1 MIGLGWFAVKAGFV
15 IGTVMGF
22 AGVLGW
28 AERKQSAVMQD
39 RVGANRASILGF
51 RALGLFHPLADAIKM
66 LTKEDFVPPF
76 ADKVLHLLAPLIAA
90 VAAMSAF
97 AFIPFGHELHIGGR
111 VVPLVAVPMELSA
124 LYVLGVVG
132 LAIYGP
138 FLAGAASNSKY
149 ALMGSLR
156 AAAQLISY
164 EVTLGLTLMGLFLV
178 FRSLDLQAIV
188 AAQGGAFLGGWL
200 PRWGI
205 VVQPFGFLLFLAAAI
220 AETKRVPFD
229 LPEGESEIIGYF
241 VEYSGMRFGLFMI
254 AEFIEIVLF
263 SALMATL
270 FFGGWQVPG
279 LARLALPQTAVAL
292 IQVGAFFTKV
302 AALCA
307 FQLLIR
313 WTLPR
318 FRYDQLMALGW
329 KRLLPLSLLNLV
341 GTAVVLA
348 WLGR

>member
-1 MIGLGWFAVKAGFV
+1 MIGM
-15 IGTVMGF
+15 VMNF

-51 RALGLFHPLADAIKM
+51 RALGLFHPIADAIKM

-90 VAAMSAF
+90 VAAMTAF
-97 AFIPFGHELHIGGR
+97 AFIPFGHELHVGGR

-188 AAQGGAFLGGWL
+188 HAQGGSFFGGWL

-241 VEYSGMRFGLFMI
+241 VEYSGMRFGLFLMS
-254 AEFIEIVLF
+254 EFIEIVLF

-279 LARLALPQTAVAL
+279 LARFALPHAAVAL
-292 IQVGAFFTKV
+292 IQVGAFFVKV
-302 AALCA
+302 AALCG

-329 KRLLPLSLLNLV
+329 KRLLPLSLLNVLA
-341 GTAVVLA
+341 TAIILA